1 MRLMT
6 VWLYELLD
14 A

>member
-6 VWLYELLD
+6 VCVRK
-14 A
+14 AS